1 MYKKMSTSI
10 VKKLTEQ
17 KIIQECDFDVY
28 EYSFELLISTVV
40 STSLML
46 ILAILFKKL
55 FLSILFILSFVT
67 TRLSCGG
74 YHAKTHFTCLL
85 TTLTNYLL
93 FIVCILFISEKL
105 TTTIMAVIY
114 IISAVT
120 ILLFAPV
127 EHENNPMD
135 ETDIKRNKRRCICV
149 VVMALILTAI
159 SVLFQTMELEVLS
172 INLGIFSVAVSVII
186 ARLTAHRKVLK

>member
-10 VKKLTEQ
+10 VKKLTEI
-17 KIIQECDFDVY
+17 KIIQERDFDVY

-55 FLSILFILSFVT
+55 FLSILFILGFIT

-74 YHAKTHFTCLL
+74 FHAKTHFTCLL
-85 TTLTNYLL
+85 TTLANYLIFL
-93 FIVCILFISEKL
+93 FCIS
-105 TTTIMAVIY
+105 TIRENQIITILLIIN
-114 IISAVT
+114 IISVVT
-120 ILLFAPV
+120 ILLLAPV

-135 ETDIKRNKRRCICV
+135 ETDIRRNKRRCMYIV
-149 VVMALILTAI
+149 LITSILTVL
-159 SVLFQTMELEVLS
+159 SVLFQTMEWAVLS

-186 ARLTAHRKVLK
+186 AKLTAHRKVLK